1 MTEDIPDAA
10 LTALRRHAAVEEAAG
25 EFRIDSTVFESAVS
39 ASPADGGAHRWTVT
53 VTVPGLSAATSDPVG
68 KAVAE
73 GWFET
78 FKRRLMDAPM
88 ATRAPLEL
96 ETLEVER
103 SGLDVVVTFIF
114 IWDVPHPAVDLAK
127 TLVEYVEGTYVEGT
141 IPGYTYEPPVSDLL
155 SAADTGGDAERG
167 GTPL

>member
-1 MTEDIPDAA
+1 MTADVPEAA
-10 LTALRRHAAVEEAAG
+10 SSALRSHDAVVVETDGYAITSTAFDAGVTASEA
-25 EFRIDSTVFESAVS
+25 E
-39 ASPADGGAHRWTVT
+39 GGAHAWTVT
-53 VTVPGLSAATSDPVG
+53 VTVPSLETATSDPVG
-68 KAVAE
+68 EAVAN

-78 FKRRLMDAPM
+78 FERRLADAPK

-96 ETLEVER
+96 DDLTVER
-103 SGLDVVVTFIF
+103 AGLDVVVTFRF
-114 IWDVPHPAVDLAK
+114 TWDGPRRAVDIAK